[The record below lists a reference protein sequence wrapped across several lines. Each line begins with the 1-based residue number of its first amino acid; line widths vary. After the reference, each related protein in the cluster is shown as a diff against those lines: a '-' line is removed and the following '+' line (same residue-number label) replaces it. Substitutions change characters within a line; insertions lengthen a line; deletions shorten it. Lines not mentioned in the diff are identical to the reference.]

1 MCGFVGYVGLTNSEP
16 ISLEVFSSMNDVIS
30 HRGPDC
36 EGFAFFGKYSDQD
49 VLNFKN
55 QRPEALVFREPS
67 KRTIALA
74 HRRLSIIDLSTNAL
88 QPMQSIDKNITILF
102 NGEIYN
108 YQEIKA
114 ELFKTIN
121 TPFNVCIYYYFS
133 IGVTLKLVT

>member
-1 MCGFVGYVGLTNSEP
+1 
-16 ISLEVFSSMNDVIS
+16 MNDVIS

-114 ELFKTIN
+114 ELLKKGHLFQTNHSDTEVIIN
-121 TPFNVCIYYYFS
+121 AYKEWGIDCIKKFRGMFS
-133 IGVTLKLVT
+133 IALCDELKDTL